1 MSIPPLPKIPTTPRR
16 DARRR
21 TESSPTAPPPL
32 SLSLSLSSYLSISL
46 SPRPCDAMRP
56 GSEES
61 NVAALPCF
69 FQVPK
74 QQAPQPA
81 ANRGVAVP
89 AGKLKAATAGVGC
102 PGAVGNMHVLGDIG
116 NVVHATARSST
127 DPATGPAWINRP
139 IIRRFSAQLLKKAQ
153 ADPSKNGVELILN
166 SSSSAGNPEAPFAV
180 TRRLIGTGRT
190 PTLMVKNAVFSFL
203 FVHK

>member
-1 MSIPPLPKIPTTPRR
+1 
-16 DARRR
+16 
-21 TESSPTAPPPL
+21 
-32 SLSLSLSSYLSISL
+32 
-46 SPRPCDAMRP
+46 MRP

-127 DPATGPAWINRP
+127 GKKINAR
-139 IIRRFSAQLLKKAQ
+139 IEC
-153 ADPSKNGVELILN
+153 PSC
-166 SSSSAGNPEAPFAV
+166 
-180 TRRLIGTGRT
+180 
-190 PTLMVKNAVFSFL
+190 FSFFHSLSILRPELNLVL
-203 FVHK
+203 FAATARSSYRPGMDQSSNHQEVQRSTLEEGPGRSIQEWRRTDSKFLQQRGQP